1 MESKKLQKEIPKPIK
16 RALRTLSQVA
26 HEAELRRALSQ
37 LSHYFDRWKTA
48 EIDSFEL
55 SDRIHEFHNG
65 ANREI
70 WLRYNSRVDLRVLV
84 SYAVKEG
91 LIKGESIPDDVLPYI
106 KDVLA
111 T

>member
-1 MESKKLQKEIPKPIK
+1 MLQKEFPKPIK
-16 RALRTLSQVA
+16 RALRSLSQVA

-37 LSHYFDRWKTA
+37 LSHYFDRWKAA

-65 ANREI
+65 LNREI

-84 SYAVKEG
+84 RYAVTEG
-91 LIKGESIPDDVLPYI
+91 LINEDSIPDDVLPYVR
-106 KDVLA
+106 DDLR

>member
-1 MESKKLQKEIPKPIK
+1 MPEKELPKPIK
-16 RALRTLSQVA
+16 RALRSLSQIA
-26 HEAELRRALSQ
+26 HEAELRRALSE
-37 LSHYFDRWKTA
+37 LSHHFDRWKAA

-55 SDRIHEFHNG
+55 SDRIHEFHDG
-65 ANREI
+65 LSREI

-84 SYAVKEG
+84 SYAVKGG
-91 LIKGESIPDDVLPYI
+91 LIKEDSIPDKVLPYI